1 MNKSSDGRN
10 ASDTEVQDQTGA
22 PMQAAAES
30 ARLADPHVPSEATE
44 RRSPH
49 RVISTASYYHPE
61 RRGRVLVA
69 DPMNFPKNR
78 KWGAKWMAIPAMTA
92 SDSSRQGNR

>member
-61 RRGRVLVA
+61 RRGRVFGGGS
-69 DPMNFPKNR
+69 DEFPEEPEV
-78 KWGAKWMAIPAMTA
+78 GSEMDG
-92 SDSSRQGNR
+92 DSGDDSFR